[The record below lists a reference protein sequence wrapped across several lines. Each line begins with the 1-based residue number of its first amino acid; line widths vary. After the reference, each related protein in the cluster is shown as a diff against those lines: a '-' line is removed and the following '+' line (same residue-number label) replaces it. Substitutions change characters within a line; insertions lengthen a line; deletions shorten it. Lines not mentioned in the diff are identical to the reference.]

1 VYCVRGVRKVLG
13 RLGFSYT
20 KATYTLAKADK
31 EAQAIFR
38 DMTLVL
44 KRQLVDHLLF
54 EDESTIR
61 AYQALQYN
69 WFPKGQQQKVKTYG
83 EHKGAKLFGAINYET
98 GSVHHLG
105 LNVKISG

>member
-1 VYCVRGVRKVLG
+1 M
-13 RLGFSYT
+13 S
-20 KATYTLAKADK
+20 KADP

-38 DMTLVL
+38 DVTFQEL
-44 KRQLVDHLLF
+44 KRKLEDGEIDHLLF

-69 WFPKGQQQKVKTYG
+69 WFPKGQQRKVKTYG

-98 GSVHHLG
+98 GSVHHMEDEKA
-105 LNVKISG
+105 VP